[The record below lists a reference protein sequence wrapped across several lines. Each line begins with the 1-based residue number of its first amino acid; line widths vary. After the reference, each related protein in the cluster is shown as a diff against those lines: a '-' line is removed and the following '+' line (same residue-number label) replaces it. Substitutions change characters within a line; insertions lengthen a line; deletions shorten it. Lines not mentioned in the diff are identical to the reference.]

1 MATTDQQ
8 SIEAL
13 VRWNELSRANVEN
26 ELVSTMF
33 DGAFKAHEPIDTFTT
48 WLLAGTGAVASFV
61 LGNADKLIPFLGKS
75 GFVTAGVL
83 LCLSGLFG
91 LTSKVFGLR
100 FKAANEASAAL
111 KAAFI
116 SKLQA
121 YEPTENQIQSAAAA
135 QGLQL
140 ETEIRMQRVLEQ
152 FFSVLPRW
160 VKWLALR
167 QVRKNAGHPQ
177 IGYISRVKSLHA
189 QGVCAFLQAL
199 LFIGFLAAGFI
210 FPAAI

>member
-26 ELVSTMF
+26 ALVSTML

-48 WLLAGTGAVASFV
+48 WLLAGAGAVASYF
-61 LGNADKLIPFLGKS
+61 LSNADKLIPFLGKA

-83 LCLSGLFG
+83 LCLSGVFG
-91 LTSKVFGLR
+91 LISKGFGLR
-100 FKAANEASAAL
+100 FKAANEASAAFQ
-111 KAAFI
+111 AVFI
-116 SKLQA
+116 SKLEA
-121 YEPTENQIQSAAAA
+121 YEPTESQIQAAANA
-135 QGLQL
+135 HGLQL
-140 ETEIRMQRVLEQ
+140 ETEVRMQRVLEQ

-167 QVRKNAGHPQ
+167 QLRKNAGHPQ

-189 QGVCAFLQAL
+189 QSVCAFLQAV
-199 LFIGFLAAGFI
+199 LFIAFLAAGFI
-210 FPAAI
+210 FAAAI